1 MGLLFAFAPVGLEF
15 FLLCQTSAV
24 VAVHSTPATAAAAAA
39 AAAAPYAYVDL
50 TPAAAPV
57 QVFPSRLAALWQA
70 FAQPIVVV

>member
-24 VAVHSTPATAAAAAA
+24 VVVHSTPATAAAA

>member
-24 VAVHSTPATAAAAAA
+24 VAVHSTPATAAAA